1 MKIVRGLTNAR
12 PSDRGCVLAIGNFD
26 GMHLGHEA
34 IVEHLAARGREH
46 RLPTAVLTFEPNPR
60 EFFDPANAPA
70 RLMRLRDKA
79 SRLAELGVDRL
90 ILLKFDER
98 LRSWDGTSFVERV
111 LVDGLG
117 VRHVVIGSAFRF
129 GKGRTGTVD
138 LLRQLGGS
146 RGFEVDEV
154 AAVEVAGGRVSSTR
168 IRGALAAGDLDTARL
183 LLGRDYRMT
192 GRVMQ
197 GRRLGRTLGYA
208 TANLRLHRKV
218 TPVSGVF
225 AVRVEGAGDG
235 IRPGVAS
242 VGTRPTVGGGE
253 VLLEV
258 HLFDW
263 QGDLYGRYLGVDF
276 VSKLREESKFE
287 NLDALVAQMHDDARA
302 ARVLLGA
309 I

>member
-34 IVEHLAARGREH
+34 IVEQLAARGREH
-46 RLPTAVLTFEPNPR
+46 GLPTAVLTFEPNPR
-60 EFFDPANAPA
+60 EFFDPARAPA

-79 SRLAELGVDRL
+79 ARLAELGVDRL
-90 ILLKFDER
+90 VLLKFDDR
-98 LRSWDGTSFVERV
+98 LRSWDGPSFVERV
-111 LVDGLG
+111 LVEGLG
-117 VRHVVIGSAFRF
+117 ARHVVIGNAFRF

-138 LLRQLGGS
+138 LLRDLGAS
-146 RGFEVDEV
+146 HGFEVDEV
-154 AAVEVAGGRVSSTR
+154 AAVEVAGERVSSTR
-168 IRGALAAGDLDTARL
+168 IRAALAAGDLDQARL

-192 GRVMQ
+192 GRVME
-197 GRRLGRTLGYA
+197 GRKLGRTLGYA

-225 AVRVEGAGDG
+225 AVRVEGAVDG
-235 IRPGVAS
+235 AWPGVAS
-242 VGTRPTVGGGE
+242 VGTRPTLGGGE

-263 QGDLYGRYLGVDF
+263 RGDLYGRYLGVDF

-287 NLDALVAQMHDDARA
+287 NLDALVTQMHDDARA
-302 ARVLLGA
+302 ARALLGVG
-309 I
+309 